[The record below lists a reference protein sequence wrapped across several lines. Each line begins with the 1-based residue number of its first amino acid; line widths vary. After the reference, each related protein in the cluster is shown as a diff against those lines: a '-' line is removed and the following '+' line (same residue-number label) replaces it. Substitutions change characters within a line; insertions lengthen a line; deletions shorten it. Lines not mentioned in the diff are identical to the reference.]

1 MALENRLDL
10 VNSANRRGLLLGLTL
25 SEIMMIILFALLLL
39 FGAIFLEQDED
50 RRRISQ
56 LEQTLANLEIALAES
71 KAASDLVPPLRDT
84 LRQYGIAQQQI
95 EDLLKELKIVERLR
109 EDIRLLKEEVTTLA
123 PVAEQ
128 QGRQRLEQAQ
138 TELRSKET
146 ELATTERRLMNLNR
160 ELADIARKKADAARL
175 AEAMAEAG
183 ISPSQARQA
192 DQSLG
197 ALRTVMDDLR
207 QRLAKTGTPP
217 DKIDAIIDKAGKD
230 WGTVARD
237 NKTLGEQKKYW
248 ENKWA
253 TDVGNG
259 KKGVTPCW
267 APEGVIEYIYD
278 VALYDDGMIVRKN
291 DGQKWAEE
299 GAAIDPYVRDI
310 TLMQLIPQNEFMTQ
324 TKSLFN
330 YSNTKERDCRFFVR
344 LFDETSVTAKLT
356 YQQRRRAVESHFFI
370 LDMKNTRF

>member
-50 RRRISQ
+50 RLHISR
-56 LEQTLANLEIALAES
+56 LEQTLADLKVALAES
-71 KAASDLVPPLRDT
+71 KISSDLVPPLRDT

-95 EDLLKELKIVERLR
+95 ENLLKELKIVESLR
-109 EDIRLLKEEVTTLA
+109 EDIRLLKEETTTLSPA
-123 PVAEQ
+123 AEQ
-128 QGRQRLEQAQ
+128 QSKQRLEQTQA
-138 TELRSKET
+138 ELRSKET
-146 ELATTERRLMNLNR
+146 ELAAAERRLMTLNR
-160 ELADIARKKADAARL
+160 ELADITRKKADAAKL
-175 AEAMAEAG
+175 AEAMGEAG

-197 ALRTVMDDLR
+197 ALRAVMDDLR
-207 QRLAKTGTPP
+207 QRLAKAGTAP
-217 DKIDAIIDKAGKD
+217 DKIDAVIDKAGKD

-253 TDVGNG
+253 ADVGNG

-267 APEGVIEYIYD
+267 APDGVIEYIYD
-278 VALYDDGMIVRKN
+278 VALYDDGMVIRKN
-291 DGQKWAEE
+291 DGLKWAEE
-299 GAAIDPYVRDI
+299 GETLEPYVRDI
-310 TLMQLIPQNEFMTQ
+310 TLMQLIHQNEFMTQ
-324 TKSLFN
+324 TRPLFN

-370 LDMKNTRF
+370 LDMKSSRF